1 MYSLIIEEEN
11 IAALGLYLKASN
23 MRGALDQIL
32 NELRTRIKHSDQ
44 TEIALED
51 MREIV
56 LQSLDDNGL
65 TPEDIHG

>member
-1 MYSLIIEEEN
+1 MYTLIIEEEN
-11 IAALGLYLKASN
+11 IEDLGLYLKAAN

-51 MREIV
+51 MREVV
-56 LQSLDDNGL
+56 LQALDDNGV
-65 TPEDIHG
+65 TPDDIHG